1 MTARWLATR
10 RRRSAWRLLAR
21 NCTCKWRA
29 CLCLTNKVINKVI
42 DRASS
47 SGMFTRFAALNSLA
61 SVAIRLA

>member
-1 MTARWLATR
+1 M
-10 RRRSAWRLLAR
+10 
-21 NCTCKWRA
+21 
-29 CLCLTNKVINKVI
+29 NKVI